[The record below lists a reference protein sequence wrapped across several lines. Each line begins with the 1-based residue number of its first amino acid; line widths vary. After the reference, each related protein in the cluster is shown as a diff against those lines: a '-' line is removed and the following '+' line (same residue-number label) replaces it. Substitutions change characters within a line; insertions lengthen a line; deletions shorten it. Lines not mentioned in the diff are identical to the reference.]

1 VILGRV
7 IGEVWATRRDPR
19 LGRAKLLVVRPHG
32 IYEPAFGEAAFGGR
46 HLVATD
52 DVHAGV
58 GDEVIV
64 CLGAPA
70 RASAGGN
77 DTPVD
82 AAVLGVID
90 RVDFEAALLTAPG
103 AGPGIRRPLTVDLP
117 GAADLAGGAGGE
129 GRR

>member
-1 VILGRV
+1 MILGRV
-7 IGEVWATRRDPR
+7 IGEVWATRRDAR

-32 IYEPAFGEAAFGGR
+32 LYEPAFGGR

-77 DTPVD
+77 DIPVD
-82 AAVLGVID
+82 AAILGVVD
-90 RVDFEAALLTAPG
+90 RVDFDAALTTAPG
-103 AGPGIRRPLTVDLP
+103 AGPGIKRPLTGAVSAP
-117 GAADLAGGAGGE
+117 GARA
-129 GRR
+129 